1 MASAT
6 NWEMNWTSK
15 QNVSSA
21 ALQIKTSEIT
31 VHLWSLYFLHFER
44 AIVSRE
50 MKRKWVY
57 SPHMSSDIPWEFGC
71 IQFSY
76 CCSKGILT
84 GKKKK
89 KNSQAKSR
97 TFQYRSEELRN
108 HLFFEHKNSGAL
120 LSKAE
125 RHLLLWICDPW
136 RFSASFLTPPSFR
149 FPEVNAGVI
158 FTEWLQAS
166 KNG

>member
-1 MASAT
+1 
-6 NWEMNWTSK
+6 MNWTSK

-31 VHLWSLYFLHFER
+31 MHLWSLYFLHFER

-57 SPHMSSDIPWEFGC
+57 SLHMSSDIPWEFGC

-76 CCSKGILT
+76 YCSKGILT
-84 GKKKK
+84 GKKKI
-89 KNSQAKSR
+89 SQAKSR

-125 RHLLLWICDPW
+125 KHLLFWICDPW
-136 RFSASFLTPPSFR
+136 HFPASILTPPSFR

-158 FTEWLQAS
+158 FTE
-166 KNG
+166 

>member
-1 MASAT
+1 
-6 NWEMNWTSK
+6 MNWTSK

-57 SPHMSSDIPWEFGC
+57 SLHMSSDIPWQFGC

-76 CCSKGILT
+76 CCSKGILRRFLSLCPLPT
-84 GKKKK
+84 SSYFLLVQLQIAQSITEPGVG
-89 KNSQAKSR
+89 QGP
-97 TFQYRSEELRN
+97 SE
-108 HLFFEHKNSGAL
+108 
-120 LSKAE
+120 
-125 RHLLLWICDPW
+125 I
-136 RFSASFLTPPSFR
+136 
-149 FPEVNAGVI
+149 
-158 FTEWLQAS
+158 Q
-166 KNG
+166 